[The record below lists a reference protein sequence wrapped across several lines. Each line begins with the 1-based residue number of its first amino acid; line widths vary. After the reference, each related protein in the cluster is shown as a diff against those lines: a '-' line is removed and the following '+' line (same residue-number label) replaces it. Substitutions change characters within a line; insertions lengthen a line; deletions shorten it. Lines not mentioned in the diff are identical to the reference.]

1 MGKFSKK
8 LELKQL
14 FSLSLPIIIGQMART
29 AMSVVDIVMSGHYA
43 TADLAAV
50 ALGGSIWFPIFVL
63 GYGTIIMLAADV
75 AKQKAQRD
83 DEGIKISLKNYFF
96 LSMILSIPIIFL
108 LILVSKLFS
117 FIPVIFQV
125 ASLLAALTHP
135 GHIVLYDIVI
145 YDIVIYAPGDSLPCR
160 RDAS

>member
-14 FSLSLPIIIGQMART
+14 FSLSLPIIGQMART

-63 GYGTIIMLAADV
+63 GYGVIIMLAADV
-75 AKQKAQRD
+75 AKQKAQHD

-108 LILVSKLFS
+108 LILVSKLFY
-117 FIPVIFQV
+117 FIPYGFQ
-125 ASLLAALTHP
+125 
-135 GHIVLYDIVI
+135 
-145 YDIVIYAPGDSLPCR
+145 
-160 RDAS
+160 DASRRQGSESPGA